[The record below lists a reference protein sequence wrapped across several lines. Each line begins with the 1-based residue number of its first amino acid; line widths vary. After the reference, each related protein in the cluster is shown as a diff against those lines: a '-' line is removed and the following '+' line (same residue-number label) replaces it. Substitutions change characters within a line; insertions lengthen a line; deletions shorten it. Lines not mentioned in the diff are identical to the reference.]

1 MSFQRRA
8 SAFDLARRAGV
19 RHVGANSPEDDDMA
33 YVLLGTYEPGGTLN
47 GSADFGV
54 LNGYGDEGQF
64 GFLRTG
70 PGPGPGA
77 GDVVTIFGTL
87 NAFNVDNGGSFSVDL
102 RFLADIS
109 IVAPDVDIS
118 IDAAGCSATAG
129 LVLGASLQL
138 VFSTPGPDHFVG
150 PVPVRV
156 TYITANAIDP

>member
-1 MSFQRRA
+1 MLGSGSFIGEGFVYRA
-8 SAFDLARRAGV
+8 HEHTSIVHLHSGHA
-19 RHVGANSPEDDDMA
+19 
-33 YVLLGTYEPGGTLN
+33 LLLQGPRTVCLH
-47 GSADFGV
+47 
-54 LNGYGDEGQF
+54 F